1 MAGKTNVPVK
11 TEPNRMDKFKG
22 FVEKM
27 KPQMAAILPK
37 HLTPERVA
45 KVMLVEASRTPA
57 ILECTTRSMAEAMML
72 SAQLGLEPSATLGH
86 IYFIPFKD
94 KRRNETTCTPIIGYK
109 GYLELARRSGMVSRL
124 DARVV
129 YTGEPFKVEAGL
141 KPDIQHTIRGDV
153 DRNDKNVVA
162 AYAVAILK
170 DGSEYFEVLWRTDI
184 DRIRS
189 RSKAG
194 KFGPWVTDYARMAR
208 KTAIRAL
215 FNGGCVPM
223 SFELATAVEID
234 GDNPH
239 SPPVSTIID
248 ADFSEVI
255 DDEEILEEQAK
266 KATSGNGMD
275 ELRDALE
282 S

>member
-11 TEPNRMDKFKG
+11 AEPNKMDKFKG

-45 KVMLVEASRTPA
+45 KVILVEAGRKPA
-57 ILECTTRSMAEAMML
+57 ILECTTRSMAEALML

-86 IYFIPFKD
+86 IYFIPFRD
-94 KRRNETTCTPIIGYK
+94 KQRRVTICTPIIGYK
-109 GYLELARRSGMVSRL
+109 GYLELARRSGLVARL

-141 KPDIQHTIRGDV
+141 KPDIQHSIRGNV
-153 DRNDKNVVA
+153 DRSDKNIVA

-170 DGSEYFEVLWRTDI
+170 DGSEYFEILWRSDVE
-184 DRIRS
+184 RIRA

-194 KFGPWVTDYARMAR
+194 KTGPWVTDYARMAR

-239 SPPVSTIID
+239 APPIGDIIE
-248 ADFSEVI
+248 ADFTEVI
-255 DDEEILEEQAK
+255 DDEEILDEQAK
-266 KATSGNGMD
+266 KAASGNGMD